1 MNDVKKSKIQSLKH
15 FNLLLSSKESIKS
28 SLNSKI
34 VILKKS
40 TLKLELFKVIKN
52 IKYINS
58 IILKITK
65 DIFVKGC
72 FL

>member
-1 MNDVKKSKIQSLKH
+1 MNEDKKSKMQTLKH

-40 TLKLELFKVIKN
+40 TLKLELFKVIKK
-52 IKYINS
+52 IK
-58 IILKITK
+58 
-65 DIFVKGC
+65 
-72 FL
+72 